1 MQKPKHTKKLL
12 LQLMT
17 QADRDFMNLDF
28 DHMTEEEFNRHFDDW
43 SRLILFYENLYQP
56 FKPQQQCHNSM
67 K

>member
-1 MQKPKHTKKLL
+1 MIKTKHTKTLL

-17 QADRDFMNLDF
+17 QADNDFMNA
-28 DHMTEEEFNRHFDDW
+28 DHDNLPQEEFDRLYDDW

-56 FKPQQQCHNSM
+56 FNK

>member
-17 QADRDFMNLDF
+17 QADNDFMSLNF
-28 DHMTEEEFNRHFDDW
+28 DNMTEEGVKESYDDW

-56 FKPQQQCHNSM
+56 FNK